1 MAWVRSSSFKLV
13 GIEIGARAK
22 NVSSRPFSDKTIF
35 VLGNEGAGMTQQ
47 TMGDCD
53 ELVYI
58 PQYGRGTASLNV
70 ATAAAIVLHHFA
82 EWAKYPQHTEVDGH
96 KFRVDE
102 AAVRKS
108 AGMMLM
114 QREAQG
120 QMLESDAAAAAGD
133 SASSVAAGLDAD
145 AEAGDG
151 GADDADDGAEGGGE

>member
-1 MAWVRSSSFKLV
+1 MAWVRSSSVKLV

-22 NVSSRPFSDKTIF
+22 NVSTRPFSDKTIF

-47 TMGDCD
+47 TMDDCD

-108 AGMMLM
+108 AGMVLM

-120 QMLESDAAAAAGD
+120 QMQEGASAAGAGDAASD
-133 SASSVAAGLDAD
+133 AAGLDAGAD
-145 AEAGDG
+145 ADADG
-151 GADDADDGAEGGGE
+151 GADVADDGAEGGEE